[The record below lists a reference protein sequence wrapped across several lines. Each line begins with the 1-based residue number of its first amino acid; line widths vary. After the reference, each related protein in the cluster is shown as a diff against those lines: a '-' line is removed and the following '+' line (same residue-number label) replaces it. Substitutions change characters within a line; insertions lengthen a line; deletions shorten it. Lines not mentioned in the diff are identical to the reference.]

1 MSSILNNKFTLNING
16 STSFDDNIN
25 NESSNK
31 RFTNK
36 SSNRIIPL
44 LEHEISHI
52 CFNVPNIL
60 SNRAAAEY
68 LNVSFK
74 RWKKYASLY
83 INKESNKSYFQL
95 LLDRSNKLKG
105 NRLLRLKELHRKK
118 NWDAWYVNN
127 IINKLNNN
135 DLDIKIYTHKRL
147 KEFLISNNL
156 LLARCACCGYAEK
169 NLVTNKVPLLIDHI
183 NNDWKDFKV
192 DNMQL
197 LCFNCFFQ
205 LVGSPLK
212 YYRSAKDY
220 E

>member
-1 MSSILNNKFTLNING
+1 MPSILNNKFTLNING
-16 STSFDDNIN
+16 STSFDESDNN
-25 NESSNK
+25 NK

-68 LNVSFK
+68 LNVSFN

-83 INKESNKSYFQL
+83 IDKESNKSYFQL

-156 LLARCACCGYAEK
+156 LNARCACCGYGEK

-192 DNMQL
+192 DNLQL

-205 LVGSPLK
+205 LVGNPLDHYK
-212 YYRSAKDY
+212 SKKDY
-220 E
+220 I